1 MTDRNTWSP
10 PTFPVAELE
19 RRFYAF
25 AIDRL
30 VVWGLYVATAVACW
44 YFLGG
49 ERIWTGVG
57 IVVGVAVLM
66 TLAFSAV
73 LGITGSSL
81 GKSLVGLRVVHHGTG
96 TPIGFGRALLRSVVL
111 GLSALPT
118 FGLGLATLAWT
129 AVADGGHRRR
139 GWHDH
144 ISHAIVVDVRP
155 APPEPTTADEAP
167 RHVVNLTAMRLV
179 PAPSLPPAPTPAPAP
194 RVTDGGSTSH
204 RAPQPVQQQPMAPPP
219 AQHPG
224 PPVPPQQQP
233 YPPAQPSGPFPGQQP
248 PPPQLP
254 PEPQQ
259 RRLHRAPQPHVPVAQ
274 PVARPVAQPAAPPF
288 PPADDGR
295 TSVRGAHRGVPPNLQ
310 PNAQPTPGQPQRH
323 IPRWRVTFDDGETF
337 VVEGLALVG
346 RRPEPRGGEP
356 VRHVV
361 PLSSGDMSLSKT
373 HAQFGPAADGALV
386 VMDRGSTNGSM
397 LLRKGVARELT
408 AGKPTTVIDGDTVRF
423 GDREMKVSRER

>member
-1 MTDRNTWSP
+1 MSAPLTGTP
-10 PTFPVAELE
+10 PTYPVAELD

-25 AIDRL
+25 AVDRL
-30 VVWGLYVATAVACW
+30 IVWGVYAATAVACW

-49 ERIWTGVG
+49 SGFWASAS

-66 TLAFSAV
+66 TLVLSAV
-73 LGITGSSL
+73 LGKTGSSP

-96 TPIGFGRALLRSVVL
+96 TPIGFARALLRSLVL

-144 ISHAIVVDVRP
+144 LSHGIVVDVRP
-155 APPEPTTADEAP
+155 APPVAAEVEAP
-167 RHVVNLTAMRLV
+167 RHVVNLTAMRLI
-179 PAPSLPPAPTPAPAP
+179 PASPPAPPAPAQQAGP
-194 RVTDGGSTSH
+194 AARIPDAGSTSH
-204 RAPQPVQQQPMAPPP
+204 RAPQPLP
-219 AQHPG
+219 
-224 PPVPPQQQP
+224 
-233 YPPAQPSGPFPGQQP
+233 QQP
-248 PPPQLP
+248 PMQQPLQPPLQQPGQPAPAWPQHPTRQPAPPQTP
-254 PEPQQ
+254 PQTAPQPGQ
-259 RRLHRAPQPHVPVAQ
+259 GALHRAPQPDEAQ
-274 PVARPVAQPAAPPF
+274 APQAPH

-295 TSVRGAHRGVPPNLQ
+295 TVVRAARQSTQQ
-310 PNAQPTPGQPQRH
+310 PNVAPQQA
-323 IPRWRVTFDDGETF
+323 PVPSVRWRVTFDDGETF

-373 HAQFGPAADGALV
+373 HAQFAPAPDGALV

-408 AGKPTTVIDGDTVRF
+408 AGKPATVIDGDTVRF
-423 GDREMKVSRER
+423 GDREMVVSRER

>member
-1 MTDRNTWSP
+1 MSVPFTGTP
-10 PTFPVAELE
+10 PTYPVAELE

-30 VVWGLYVATAVACW
+30 IVWGLYAATAVACW
-44 YFLGG
+44 YFLGSSG
-49 ERIWTGVG
+49 FWAGAG

-66 TLAFSAV
+66 TLVFSAV
-73 LGITGSSL
+73 LGMTGSSP

-96 TPIGFGRALLRSVVL
+96 TPIGFGRALLRSLVL

-144 ISHAIVVDVRP
+144 ISHGIVIDVRP
-155 APPEPTTADEAP
+155 APPVAAEAEAP
-167 RHVVNLTAMRLV
+167 RHVVNLTAMRLIPAPV
-179 PAPSLPPAPTPAPAP
+179 AAPTPTPAPSPAPTPAP
-194 RVTDGGSTSH
+194 RVPDAGSPSNG
-204 RAPQPVQQQPMAPPP
+204 APQPAPQQQPMQQRVQQP
-219 AQHPG
+219 QQPG
-224 PPVPPQQQP
+224 PP
-233 YPPAQPSGPFPGQQP
+233 PGQQP
-248 PPPQLP
+248 PPQLISP
-254 PEPQQ
+254 PRPEQ
-259 RRLHRAPQPHVPVAQ
+259 RPLPHTPRPSDAQ
-274 PVARPVAQPAAPPF
+274 PG
-288 PPADDGR
+288 PADDGR
-295 TSVRGAHRGVPPNLQ
+295 TVVRGAKQSTQQ
-310 PNAQPTPGQPQRH
+310 PNVSPQQA
-323 IPRWRVTFDDGETF
+323 PAPSVRWRVTFDDGETF
-337 VVEGLALVG
+337 VVEGLTLVG

-373 HAQFGPAADGALV
+373 HAQFAPAPDGALV

-423 GDREMKVSRER
+423 GDREMLVSRER